1 MGNYGS
7 PDNYST
13 LFLNNIVQKRG
24 GGRRPPPLFWERPK
38 AATIFLS
45 KYCLKIVPG
54 VLFDNILTIF
64 GPLGEYFLS
73 TFRGPSKIIGFQYF
87 DNFRTI
93 CPGPLRDGPKSSKI
107 NILTIFQHF
116 RKYLSV
122 AVCRNIILGC
132 LKRYESK
139 RLCNTGLPKFT

>member
-1 MGNYGS
+1 MDSGGS
-7 PDNYST
+7 PANCQNKCQNDKNRPFRRTLGKLSKNCPRKPQNCQKIVKILSQDNYFT
-13 LFLNNIVQKRG
+13 ILGQNMDQKRG

-73 TFRGPSKIIGFQYF
+73 TFRGPSKIVGFQYF
-87 DNFRTI
+87 DNFQTI
-93 CPGPLRDGPKSSKI
+93 CPGPLRDGPKS
-107 NILTIFQHF
+107 IF
-116 RKYLSV
+116 
-122 AVCRNIILGC
+122 
-132 LKRYESK
+132 
-139 RLCNTGLPKFT
+139 

>member
-1 MGNYGS
+1 MD
-7 PDNYST
+7 P
-13 LFLNNIVQKRG
+13 KE
-24 GGRRPPPLFWERPK
+24 GRRPK

-64 GPLGEYFLS
+64 GPLGKYFLS
-73 TFRGPSKIIGFQYF
+73 TFRGPSKIVGFQYF
-87 DNFRTI
+87 DNFQTI

-122 AVCRNIILGC
+122 AGPVQYKSNGPLEGNECQDNEWSARHLWADLTN
-132 LKRYESK
+132 
-139 RLCNTGLPKFT
+139 GLRPPE